1 MRSMTRVTKTDLARL
16 LLGAAPDTKPQ
27 VIASKLKKNPSTR
40 TVYSRVCRIAD
51 AFGVCDVNDLFA
63 NYRDTANWI
72 ARGVFADGTVDPT
85 YNINSQ
91 VTKRNMACSLLRAG
105 KLDAIDMTPEAES
118 CLNEI
123 VRSDASA
130 NTESDIGESI
140 SWEGFVKCREEN
152 IDRLSREDALMVW
165 WWTYD
170 PAHFPPRHLTTMD
183 MGNVILT
190 KITPNASQ
198 LDTGQI
204 YLVLNLRYDPPVA
217 TIHNMTEKT
226 RVPDRLAKILAE
238 NVAALGWRKW
248 LFQSR
253 SGKKRPLK
261 GNACSEQLA
270 AALYRMTGHRV
281 SLRSLKKRHAAAKM
295 LSNPLDGEV
304 RLPPG

>member
-1 MRSMTRVTKTDLARL
+1 MTRVTKTDLARL

-85 YNINSQ
+85 YKINSQ
-91 VTKRNMACSLLRAG
+91 VTKKNMACALLRAG
-105 KLDAIDMTPEAES
+105 KLDAIDMTPDAENR
-118 CLNEI
+118 LNGI
-123 VRSDASA
+123 IRADANA
-130 NTESDIGESI
+130 HTESDIGESI
-140 SWEGFVKCREEN
+140 SWEGFVKCRDEN

-170 PAHFPPRHLTTMD
+170 PEHFPPRGMD

-190 KITPNASQ
+190 KITPNAAQ
-198 LDTGQI
+198 LDTGQLYI
-204 YLVLNLRYDPPVA
+204 VLNLRYDTPVA
-217 TIHNMTEKT
+217 AIHNMSEKT
-226 RVPDRLAKILAE
+226 LVPDRLAKILAE
-238 NVAALGWRKW
+238 NVAELGWRKW

-281 SLRSLKKRHAAAKM
+281 SLRSLKKRHAVAKM
-295 LSNPLDGEV
+295 LSNPHDDEV
-304 RLPPG
+304 RLPPA

>member
-1 MRSMTRVTKTDLARL
+1 MTRVTKTDLARL
-16 LLGAAPDTKPQ
+16 LLGASSDTKPQ

-85 YNINSQ
+85 YKINSQ
-91 VTKRNMACSLLRAG
+91 VTKKNMACALLRAG
-105 KLDAIDMTPEAES
+105 KLDAIDMTPDAENS
-118 CLNEI
+118 LNEI
-123 VRSDASA
+123 MRADANA
-130 NTESDIGESI
+130 NIESESI
-140 SWEGFVKCREEN
+140 SWEGFVKCRDEN

-170 PAHFPPRHLTTMD
+170 PEHFPPREMD

-190 KITPNASQ
+190 KITPNAAQ
-198 LDTGQI
+198 LDTGQL

-217 TIHNMTEKT
+217 TIHNMSAKT

-238 NVAALGWRKW
+238 NVATLGWRKW

-253 SGKKRPLK
+253 SGKTRPLK

-295 LSNPLDGEV
+295 LSNLLDDEV
-304 RLPPG
+304 RLQPV